1 MDPQL
6 YSSSKKGIMK
16 SVLFFSLMNGS
27 AWGGSEELW
36 YKTALWMCS
45 NGYEVGICCYD
56 WEEKKNKL
64 QVLQNKG
71 CTLYL
76 LPEKKVLKSFLGKW
90 KLKAAIKK
98 IPFEKFDFVL
108 VNQGGWEEII
118 HGPFKRL
125 HVRLNKYAIC
135 YHNYNSN
142 AKLPVSKQNLLQQWI
157 NKAAVNIALAGKI
170 FEVLKTNFDITVP
183 NQVVYYNPITFQPP
197 VLKTNYPLLENNN
210 YLWVM
215 LAELDIYRK
224 AQDVLIETLA
234 AEKWKDRNWVLHLY
248 GKGKDEALLKKLIED
263 RGLQDK
269 IILQGF
275 TDNVQKV
282 LSNCHF
288 LFQITHIDAMPI
300 SVVEAM
306 AVARPC
312 IVSNVGDMTQWV
324 SHGINGFVC
333 EKPTIEN
340 IDAVLE
346 ECWQQK
352 DNWGNFGE
360 QAYQCFIQK
369 YPQPYEEKMAALLT
383 AYYHK

>member
-1 MDPQL
+1 
-6 YSSSKKGIMK
+6 MK

-64 QVLQNKG
+64 QALQNKG

-76 LPEKKVLKSFLGKW
+76 LPEKKVLKRFLGKW
-90 KLKAAIKK
+90 KLKSAIKK

-118 HGPFKRL
+118 HGPFKGL
-125 HVRLNKYAIC
+125 HVRLKKYAIC

-170 FEVLKTNFDITVP
+170 FEVLKINFDITVP
-183 NQVVYYNPITFQPP
+183 NQVIYYNPITFQPP
-197 VLKTNYPLLENNN
+197 VLKTNYPSLENNN

-234 AEKWKDRNWVLHLY
+234 TDKWKDRNWILHLY
-248 GKGKDEALLKKLIED
+248 GKGKDEEFLKKLIED

-269 IILQGF
+269 ILLQGF
-275 TDNVQKV
+275 TDNVQQV
-282 LSNCHF
+282 LSDCHF

-306 AVARPC
+306 AMARPC
-312 IVSNVGDMTQWV
+312 IVSNVGDMTKWV

-340 IDAVLE
+340 IDTVLE
-346 ECWQQK
+346 ECWHQK
-352 DNWGNFGE
+352 HNWGNFGE
-360 QAYQCFIQK
+360 HAYQSFIQK

-383 AYYHK
+383 AYYNK